1 MAKTGIDAKDACWE
15 LLILD
20 ADPGTAQLGCLT
32 AGDLD
37 RDGNVE
43 IITGGACPEPVE
55 GACPELVEGACPELV
70 EGACPELVEGKGR
83 LLWYR
88 PATFE
93 RGVIADV
100 QPHVGVVLEDVDGDG
115 VREVV
120 VGYCIEP
127 GACPEADRGSVA
139 EGATKEEWMISWFDP
154 GEDLHQPWTQHVID
168 PLTSGGPHD
177 VLFADVDGDGEMEL
191 IANAMYC
198 EVPGLFIYKRGA
210 DVTQPWKKHRVQE
223 GFSGE
228 GTVVADL
235 DGDGRVEIISGP
247 YLYTCLPEGL
257 LAGLWKQSQVA
268 PGFREMCRVA
278 LVDVTGNGR
287 LDVVMVESEYPDG
300 RMSWFENRLLED
312 PGAPWIEHLLE
323 RPLNFAHSLCA
334 WHDRDSGEVCVFV
347 AEMAQ
352 GGWNPPYN
360 WDARLLQFS
369 TADGGKTWWRELVYQ
384 GAGTHE
390 ATVCDVDGDGV
401 MEFVGKE
408 WLRPRVQIWKRREA
422 PSPLTRF
429 RHHFLD
435 REKPYVGTDIL
446 ATDVDGDGLSDV
458 VCAAWWYKNPTWE
471 RREIPGICQIHT
483 AYDIDGDGRSELI
496 ATKAKPGA
504 EIGYPSLTSEFCWL
518 KPVDPV
524 NGKWEEYP
532 IGIGNGDWPHGTAVA
547 PVLPGGKLA
556 LIAGYHSAKD
566 AGDLPEIFEVPDDP
580 RDHPWP
586 KRTLAA
592 IPYGE
597 EFVPYD
603 LDGDGK
609 LDVVAGRYWLENL
622 GDGTFRPY
630 QVVAEG
636 FDNVARVRVADVNGN
651 GRPDIVVVEEGVDW
665 NARESFFVRVAWFE
679 NPGDPRTCPWKVHV
693 VDTVRCPHSLDVA
706 DLDGDGELEL
716 VVGEH
721 DPFKPY
727 RNRCRLYVYKKAEPL
742 GRAWYRY
749 PLDDRFEHHD
759 GTKVFELAPGRSGI
773 VSHAWMDPHYVHLW
787 EAM

>member
-1 MAKTGIDAKDACWE
+1 MDAERGWGRVRPYWE
-15 LLILD
+15 LMVLD
-20 ADPGTAQLGCLT
+20 ADLPVSELGCLT

-37 RDGNVE
+37 GDGNVE
-43 IITGGACPEPVE
+43 IVTGGTSA
-55 GACPELVEGACPELV
+55 
-70 EGACPELVEGKGR
+70 

-93 RGVIADV
+93 RGIIAGIDL
-100 QPHVGVVLEDVDGDG
+100 HVGIVLEDVDGDG

-120 VGYCIEP
+120 AGHRIEP
-127 GACPEADRGSVA
+127 GTP
-139 EGATKEEWMISWFDP
+139 KEDWMISWFDP

-168 PLTSGGPHD
+168 PFTTGGPHD
-177 VLFADVDGDGEMEL
+177 VLFVDVDGDGEMEL
-191 IANAMYC
+191 VANAMYC
-198 EVPGLFIYKRGA
+198 EVPGLFIYKRQA
-210 DVTQPWKKHRVQE
+210 DVAQPWIKYTVQE

-228 GTVVADL
+228 GTAVADL

-247 YLYTCLPEGL
+247 YLYTCPPEGP

-287 LDVVMVESEYPDG
+287 LDVIMVESEYPDG
-300 RMSWFENRLLED
+300 RMSWFENRTRED
-312 PGAPWIEHLLE
+312 PAHPWIEHPLE
-323 RPLNFAHSLCA
+323 RPLNFAHSLSA
-334 WHDRDSGEVCVFV
+334 WRDPDSGEARVFV

-360 WDARLLQFS
+360 WDARLLQFA
-369 TADGGKTWWRELVYQ
+369 TGDGGKTWRRELVYQ

-390 ATVCDVDGDGV
+390 AMACDVDGDGM

-408 WLRPRVQIWKRREA
+408 YLRPRVQIWKRREA

-429 RHHFLD
+429 RHRFLD
-435 REKPYVGTDIL
+435 REKPWTGTDIL
-446 ATDVDGDGLSDV
+446 ATDVDGDGLPDV

-471 RREIPGICQIHT
+471 RYAIPGIYQVHT
-483 AYDIDGDGRSELI
+483 AYDLDGDGRSELI
-496 ATKAKPGA
+496 ATKKAPLAADWYAG
-504 EIGYPSLTSEFCWL
+504 LTSELCWL
-518 KPVDPV
+518 KPVDPLH
-524 NGKWEEYP
+524 GRWEEHA
-532 IGIGNGDWPHGTAVA
+532 IGKGNGDWPHGTLVA
-547 PVLPGGKLA
+547 PLLPGGRLA
-556 LIAGYHSAKD
+556 LITGYHD
-566 AGDLPEIFEVPDDP
+566 ADQGRLPEIFEIPDDP
-580 RDHPWP
+580 RQSPWP
-586 KRTLAA
+586 QRVLAD

-609 LDVVAGRYWLENL
+609 LDIVAGRYWLENL
-622 GDGTFRPY
+622 GDGTFRPH

-636 FDNVARVRVADVNGN
+636 FENVARVRVADVNGN
-651 GRPDIVVVEEGVDW
+651 GLPDIVIVEEGVDW
-665 NARESFFVRVAWFE
+665 NIRESFFTRVAWFE
-679 NPGDPRTCPWKVHV
+679 NPGDPRAWPWPVHV
-693 VDTVRCPHSLDVA
+693 IDTVRCPHSLDVA

-727 RNRCRLYVYKKAEPL
+727 RHRCRLYVYKKAEPL

-749 PLDDRFEHHD
+749 PVDDRFEHHD
-759 GTKVFELAPGRSGI
+759 GTKAFEIAPGRLGI
-773 VSHAWMDPHYVHLW
+773 MSHGWMDSLYVHLW
-787 EAM
+787 EL